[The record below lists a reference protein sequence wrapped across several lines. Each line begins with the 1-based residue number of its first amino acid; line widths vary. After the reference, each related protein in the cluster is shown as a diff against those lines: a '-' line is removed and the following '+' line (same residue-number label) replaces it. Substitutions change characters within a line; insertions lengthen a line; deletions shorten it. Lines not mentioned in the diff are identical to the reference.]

1 MATLDGLTRRLL
13 LVGLLGLASIAA
25 CSLQAPAAAAARI
38 CTPGNYVFCRCKD
51 RSEATSSTSASAA

>member
-1 MATLDGLTRRLL
+1 VTRRLL

-25 CSLQAPAAAAARI
+25 CSLQAPAAAARI